1 MPVGKEPL
9 PRFPRLSARANL
21 LPRAR
26 RRKCVFPNV
35 AHATACE
42 YCLAR
47 GLRCVQVP
55 PEGGYYAQR
64 QARLLE
70 VAAATV
76 SPEASFAAVEANA
89 AARPELP
96 PLALRLELVDLYF
109 QYIHDQ
115 FHSLYHRPT
124 FIDQVANETV
134 PDVVLLAIFALSS
147 R

>member
-1 MPVGKEPL
+1 M
-9 PRFPRLSARANL
+9 
-21 LPRAR
+21 
-26 RRKCVFPNV
+26 
-35 AHATACE
+35 
-42 YCLAR
+42 
-47 GLRCVQVP
+47 QVP

-64 QARLLE
+64 QARLRE

-76 SPEASFAAVEANA
+76 SPETPFAAAVVARA
-89 AARPELP
+89 AAPPELP